1 MMSNTAGTFTP
12 ESSAGRS
19 PSSSGMRL
27 PYSDL
32 GASAPKAGEVWRL
45 NVGRQANM
53 HGRPRMPELLL
64 WNPNVQS
71 RSFNVPDVMGRL
83 KFK

>member
-1 MMSNTAGTFTP
+1 
-12 ESSAGRS
+12 
-19 PSSSGMRL
+19 
-27 PYSDL
+27 
-32 GASAPKAGEVWRL
+32 
-45 NVGRQANM
+45 M